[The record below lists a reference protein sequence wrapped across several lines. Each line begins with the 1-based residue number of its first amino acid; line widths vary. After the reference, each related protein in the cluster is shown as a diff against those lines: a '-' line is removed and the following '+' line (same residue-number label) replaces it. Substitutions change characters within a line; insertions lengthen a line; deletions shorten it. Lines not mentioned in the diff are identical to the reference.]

1 MTTEEESVPSCD
13 AEVRPVIENAT
24 AEFVP
29 FETLVTINARNDI
42 NYIPPIIDNDLSEDD
57 ASEVHEV
64 YREQN
69 YADEDEEEHYATMIQ
84 NSVASIFPEEI
95 PEVPPETDEPEK
107 DVCSSEL
114 YAGTSRKLGVV
125 LLMIFSLSIRFKL
138 SDETLKYIISI
149 IAMLLP
155 FGHNMIKSVYVLK

>member
-1 MTTEEESVPSCD
+1 MISITSRLLLIMIYQRMMPQKFMKSTENKTTQ
-13 AEVRPVIENAT
+13 
-24 AEFVP
+24 
-29 FETLVTINARNDI
+29 
-42 NYIPPIIDNDLSEDD
+42 Y
-57 ASEVHEV
+57 
-64 YREQN
+64 
-69 YADEDEEEHYATMIQ
+69 EDEEEHYATMIQ

>member
-13 AEVRPVIENAT
+13 AEVRPVIENVT

>member
-1 MTTEEESVPSCD
+1 MVSITSRLLLIMIYQRMMPQKFMKSTENKTT
-13 AEVRPVIENAT
+13 
-24 AEFVP
+24 
-29 FETLVTINARNDI
+29 
-42 NYIPPIIDNDLSEDD
+42 
-57 ASEVHEV
+57 
-64 YREQN
+64 Q

-84 NSVASIFPEEI
+84 DSVASIFPEEI